1 MRVKRHHLGASAIR
15 LLSVTAAAATACA
28 LWAGTASAA
37 TASAGKLATS
47 TSMSIS
53 PKTQW
58 VGASVTLSATVKSRD
73 IPRGTVTFKSGR
85 TTLCRGSLFRGST
98 HCRTSFGS
106 RGTYGV
112 RAYYSGGPVH
122 KPSNSGIAR
131 VRIYRSAT
139 TTNITNANPTTIHVG
154 QSVTFDVTVS
164 SRAGAPAAAGNVL
177 VAPTTKLPGAY
188 SCTAT
193 VVGGKGSCK
202 ITPPDYG
209 IVDYTASYEGNAGHM
224 ASAYAGPFALAVQ
237 NVTSTT
243 VGPATAAAGTVSL
256 TASVYA
262 MGADIT
268 GGMGSVTFYNG
279 TTLIAACPAV
289 PLSTFD
295 TGTRDNVATC
305 TTTLAAGKYTINAK
319 YSGDEV
325 NEASS
330 GSGTIVVS

>member
-1 MRVKRHHLGASAIR
+1 MRLNRHRVGASAVR
-15 LLSVTAAAATACA
+15 LLSVTAAVAAACA

-37 TASAGKLATS
+37 TASVSRRATS
-47 TSMSIS
+47 TSLSIS

-58 VGASVTLSATVKSRD
+58 VGASVTLSATVRSATRA
-73 IPRGTVTFKSGR
+73 RGTVTFKSGP
-85 TTLCRGSLFRGST
+85 TTLCSGRLAGGST
-98 HCRTSFGS
+98 RCRTSFG
-106 RGTYGV
+106 RLGTYGV
-112 RAYYSGGPVH
+112 RAYYGGNATH
-122 KPSNSGIAR
+122 KPSSSGIAR
-131 VRIYRSAT
+131 VHIIRSAT
-139 TTNITNANPTTIHVG
+139 TTKITNANPTTIHVG
-154 QSVTFDVTVS
+154 QSVIFDVTVS
-164 SRAGAPAAAGNVL
+164 SRAGAPAAAGKVL
-177 VAPTTKLPGAY
+177 VAPTTKLPAAY

-202 ITPPDYG
+202 ITPPEYG
-209 IVDYTASYEGNAGHM
+209 IVDYKATYEGNAGHL
-224 ASAYAGPFALAVQ
+224 ASTYAGPFALAVQ

-268 GGMGSVTFYNG
+268 DGMGSVAFYNG
-279 TTLIAACPAV
+279 TTLIAGCAAV

-295 TGTRDNVATC
+295 TGTGDNVATC
-305 TTTLAAGKYTINAK
+305 PTTLGAGTYTINAK

-330 GSGTIVVS
+330 GTGKVDVS